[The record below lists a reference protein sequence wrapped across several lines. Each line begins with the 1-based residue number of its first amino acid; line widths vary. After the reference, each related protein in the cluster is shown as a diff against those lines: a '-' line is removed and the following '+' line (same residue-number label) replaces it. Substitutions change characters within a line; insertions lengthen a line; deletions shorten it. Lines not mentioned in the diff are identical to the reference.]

1 MTKIDKKGN
10 FLDLVPERNCRW
22 DKTGDGRVCLLVP
35 RFKNRWM
42 KKIALKLG
50 KSETVKIHFDDR
62 GTAVWDLIDGSR
74 TVEQIG
80 QLIGEKKAGD
90 DKDET
95 ETMDRVYARLTEF
108 LSILSRNRFIQF
120 KNY

>member
-10 FLDLVPERNCRW
+10 FLDLVPERNCQW
-22 DKTGDGRVCLLVP
+22 NKTGDGRVYLFVP

-42 KKIALKLG
+42 KKIALKFG
-50 KSETVKIHFDDR
+50 KSEFVKIHFDDR
-62 GTAVWDLIDGSR
+62 GSAVWELIDGSH

-80 QLIGEKKAGD
+80 KLMEKEKA
-90 DKDET
+90 KET
-95 ETMDRVYARLTEF
+95 DETMDRVFGRLTEF
-108 LSILSRNRFIQF
+108 LTILSRNRFIRF